1 MNSVY
6 VPPEDQ
12 GLPWI
17 VGMEGRETH
26 QRSGYLPKG
35 KDVYIHIRPTLLPE
49 ATTFSCLYTLN
60 LYELASSNRNAAYSQ
75 QTSLFY

>member
-1 MNSVY
+1 VY

-17 VGMEGRETH
+17 VGMEADTYLRE
-26 QRSGYLPKG
+26 
-35 KDVYIHIRPTLLPE
+35 KDIYIHIRPTLLPE